1 MIWRGSARSAE
12 SLLQVWWQLLPNFGL
27 SAILPLF
34 GKVRKAWL
42 REAIII
48 AYGAENAWLARL

>member
-1 MIWRGSARSAE
+1 
-12 SLLQVWWQLLPNFGL
+12 LLPNFGL